1 MDEAYA
7 AADVVVSRAGAI
19 AVSEL
24 CIVGKPAILVPF
36 PFAAEDH
43 QTKNAEALVHTQAAL
58 MIPDDRVHDELVPEA
73 LRLLNDRSL
82 QQTLAT
88 NIVKHA
94 LPNAANDI
102 AHQVILLG
110 A

>member
-24 CIVGKPAILVPF
+24 CLVGKPVVLVPF

-43 QTKNAEALVHTQAAL
+43 QTKNAESLVHTDAAL
-58 MIPDDRVHDELVPEA
+58 K
-73 LRLLNDRSL
+73 
-82 QQTLAT
+82 LAR
-88 NIVKHA
+88 A
-94 LPNAANDI
+94 
-102 AHQVILLG
+102 
-110 A
+110 